1 MRQRRN
7 GTGHQAGCHR
17 FLVKKRHG
25 IPTFGQMILGFTLP
39 FALAFVAIPL
49 EYLINSGR
57 IILGAVLVQ
66 LLRGAAFVMRLISNL
81 VRETGKLLIAFYDIL
96 IFVPL
101 AIERWVAW

>member
-1 MRQRRN
+1 
-7 GTGHQAGCHR
+7 
-17 FLVKKRHG
+17 
-25 IPTFGQMILGFTLP
+25 MILGFTLP

-101 AIERWVAW
+101 AIERWVAHARAPKAKDSAVRAVPTFEQHAAGR